1 MPSAVTIKTRW
12 RLSDILD
19 LEYFLHRD
27 ETDTGG
33 PEAAKTL
40 ALHDREIYL
49 GHIRPKHPEEKPR
62 PRRFIVKSWLSRRRS
77 EEKAALPPETPLPG
91 EVYEEIYRLLSWIFA
106 LLGLLSGAGIASSFL
121 IYRGIEPLNV
131 AYYFGVLILS
141 QFLLML
147 VLILVL
153 TFRLVNRSFS
163 EHSILYSLISRL
175 LVRLFLWVKK
185 RTVKNLSGNR
195 RSGIEAALGVVRGRR
210 KVYGTLF
217 YWPVFILAQVFG
229 VCFNIGIIAA
239 TLIKVVTADIA
250 FGWQSTVQFSPEMV
264 HDLVRSIALPWSW
277 FIPSDIAYPS
287 LAEIEG
293 SRMILKEGIYFL
305 ATENL
310 ISWWPFLC
318 FAALFYGL
326 IPRALLLIMG
336 MVAKHRALDKQ
347 DFEFSDIDRLM
358 HRLQSPMLS
367 TQGSP
372 TSKSAIPEGL
382 KEVQSSVS
390 PTPVQH
396 ELPAGETVVALVPD
410 DIFDE
415 VTDDQLKSVVE
426 KVLGFQVREKI
437 RIGAEYESD
446 RTVLERVGR
455 LEWQNG
461 RPHVLLLQEGW
472 QPPIREILHFIQ
484 ELRNTIGE
492 KGGIEVGLIGKPAPE
507 TIFTPVNEDNWNA
520 WIQKL
525 SGLGDPYLRLER
537 LSAE

>member
-1 MPSAVTIKTRW
+1 MPSAENIKTRW

-27 ETDTGG
+27 ETDIGDSD
-33 PEAAKTL
+33 AAKAL
-40 ALHDREIYL
+40 AQRDREIYL
-49 GHIRPKHPEEKPR
+49 SHIRPKDPEEKPR
-62 PRRFIVKSWLSRRRS
+62 PRRFIVRSWLSRRRS
-77 EEKAALPPETPLPG
+77 EEKSALPAETPLPG
-91 EVYEEIYRLLSWIFA
+91 EVYKEIYRLLSWVLA
-106 LLGLLSGAGIASSFL
+106 VVGLLSGAGIASSFL

-131 AYYFGVLILS
+131 AYYFGALILS
-141 QFLLML
+141 QFLLIL

-153 TFRLVNRSFS
+153 TFRLVNRSYF
-163 EHSILYSLISRL
+163 ENSIVYSLISRL
-175 LVRLFLWVKK
+175 LVRLFLWVKQ
-185 RTVKNLSGNR
+185 RTVKSLSGNR

-239 TLIKVVTADIA
+239 TLLKVVTADIA

-264 HDLVRSIALPWSW
+264 HDLVRTIALPWSW
-277 FIPSDIAYPS
+277 FVPSAIAYPS

-326 IPRALLLIMG
+326 IPRALLLIAG
-336 MVAKHRALDKQ
+336 MVANHRTLDRQ

-358 HRLQSPMLS
+358 HRLQSPLVS

-372 TSKSAIPEGL
+372 TSKSALPEGL
-382 KEVQSSVS
+382 KAVQSSVS
-390 PTPVQH
+390 TAPVRH
-396 ELPAGETVVALVPD
+396 ELPAGEAVVALVPD

-415 VTDDQLKSVVE
+415 VTDEQLKSVVE

-437 RIGAEYESD
+437 RIGTDYESD
-446 RTVLERVGR
+446 RAVLESLSRSD
-455 LEWQNG
+455 WQNG
-461 RPHVLLLQEGW
+461 RPHVLLLQEAW

-484 ELRNTIGE
+484 EIRNTIGE

-507 TIFTPVNEDNWNA
+507 TVFTPVNEDNWNA

>member
-1 MPSAVTIKTRW
+1 MPSAVNMKTRW

-27 ETDTGG
+27 ETDIGD
-33 PEAAKTL
+33 PEAAKTM
-40 ALHDREIYL
+40 ALRDREIYL
-49 GHIRPKHPEEKPR
+49 AHIGPDEPKEKSR
-62 PRRFIVKSWLSRRRS
+62 HRRFIVKSWLSQRRS
-77 EEKAALPPETPLPG
+77 EEKTALPPETPLPG
-91 EVYEEIYRLLSWIFA
+91 AVFEEIYRVLWWVFA
-106 LLGLLSGAGIASSFL
+106 VFGLLSGAGLAFSFL

-131 AYYFGVLILS
+131 AYYFGALILS

-153 TFRLVNRSFS
+153 TFRLMNRSFS
-163 EHSILYSLISRL
+163 ENSILYSLISRL

-185 RTVKNLSGNR
+185 RTVKGLSGNR

-239 TLIKVVTADIA
+239 TLVKVVATDIA

-264 HDLVRSIALPWSW
+264 HDLVRTIALPWSW
-277 FIPSDIAYPS
+277 FVPSGIAYPS

-326 IPRALLLIMG
+326 IPRALLLIVG
-336 MVAKHRALDKQ
+336 MVAKHRTLDKQ

-358 HRLQSPMLS
+358 HRLQSPLVS
-367 TQGSP
+367 TEGSP
-372 TSKSAIPEGL
+372 TSEPARPEGL
-382 KEVQSSVS
+382 TEAPSIASAA
-390 PTPVQH
+390 PVQH
-396 ELPAGETVVALVPD
+396 ESASGETVVALVPD

-415 VTDDQLKSVVE
+415 VTDDQLKSMVR
-426 KVLGFQVREKI
+426 KVLGYQVREKI
-437 RIGAEYESD
+437 RIGADDEAD
-446 RTVLERVGR
+446 RAVLEGLSRSD
-455 LEWQNG
+455 WQNG

-492 KGGIEVGLIGKPAPE
+492 TGGIEVGLIGKPAPE